1 MPLWDIARRPVGE
14 QFGYWREVI
23 CQAFVPLAPERT
35 TDRAGF
41 PSQVEER
48 ALGTLNRAQI
58 RSQPQRVAHGR
69 REVARSR
76 GAYYFVN
83 LQLAGRC
90 AVRQGRAESIL
101 TRGQFAVLDT
111 TEPYYLD
118 FDSDWRMLSFRVPHE
133 QLRGRLADPRLGT
146 GIGIDAGA
154 GTGAVVA
161 ALMRSLW
168 ELDGPTGAGAAA
180 ELEQSF
186 AAVTAVAMGSVA
198 MGSLAMGSHAMG
210 SHAMGSA
217 PPGSEPAGD
226 RLSHPGIRA
235 AVLRFVLANLG
246 EEDLSVATVCR
257 RFAISPRLLHTLFA
271 DQPAS
276 FAGTVRGLRLDRC
289 ARLIADPH
297 TTGSITEIA
306 ARHGYPDP
314 ASFSRAFR
322 RQFGVAP
329 RDVRAQPPSQLPPG
343 QAPASQLAPGQHS
356 PSQHSPGQH
365 SPSQRAPGQRA
376 PGQASPSQ
384 LADGS

>member
-1 MPLWDIARRPVGE
+1 MPLWDIARRPAGE

-41 PSQVEER
+41 ASRVEER
-48 ALGTLNRAQI
+48 PLGTLNRARIQ
-58 RSQPQRVAHGR
+58 SQPQRVAHGR
-69 REVARSR
+69 REVGRSR

-90 AVRQGRAESIL
+90 AVRQGRAESIVE
-101 TRGQFAVLDT
+101 RGQFAVLDT

-118 FDSDWRMLSFRVPHE
+118 FESDWRMLSFRVPHE
-133 QLRGRLADPRLGT
+133 QLGGRLADPLLGT
-146 GIGIDAGA
+146 GIGIDART

-161 ALMRSLW
+161 ALMHSLW
-168 ELDGPTGAGAAA
+168 ELAEPTGAGAAA

-186 AAVTAVAMGSVA
+186 AAVAAVAMGTA
-198 MGSLAMGSHAMG
+198 
-210 SHAMGSA
+210 A
-217 PPGSEPAGD
+217 PGPDPAGD
-226 RLSHPGIRA
+226 RLSHPGLRA
-235 AVLRFVLANLG
+235 AVLRHVLANLADP
-246 EEDLSVATVCR
+246 DLSVATVCR

-276 FAGTVRGLRLDRC
+276 FAGTVRALRLERC
-289 ARLIADPH
+289 ARLIADPGS
-297 TTGSITEIA
+297 TASITEIA

-329 RDVRAQPPSQLPPG
+329 RDVRGRPDGPADRQP
-343 QAPASQLAPGQHS
+343 AAPGQ
-356 PSQHSPGQH
+356 PSA
-365 SPSQRAPGQRA
+365 SQV
-376 PGQASPSQ
+376 
-384 LADGS
+384 ADGS